1 MEVVTVIWLR
11 KSGYFHSVCPV
22 SGLRCSDGSVCL
34 IHPVQVPVKWVLLS
48 PLAEG
53 EMTCLFK

>member
-1 MEVVTVIWLR
+1 MEVVTSSGTEEWLL
-11 KSGYFHSVCPV
+11 HSFCPV
-22 SGLRCSDGSVCL
+22 SRRRCPAGSVCL

-53 EMTCLFK
+53 EMTCLFE